1 MRKPRLRRDGL
12 PCPRAPTW
20 YRVAPGIIPGALPFS
35 LFQTLTVAWRCQND
49 VSSWIRLN
57 EQAPSELEPV
67 TQTPTCSPGPLQPH
81 KNSKIL
87 HQVSSQQSPVTRLS
101 LAQHP
106 SICVSPT
113 FVISEIW
120 RLTQG
125 FPGGSAVKNLPAM
138 QEMQETWVRLL
149 SQENP
154 LKVGKAIHSSIL
166 AWRTHGQR
174 SLMGYSPWG
183 HKASDTTE
191 ETELACRQGN
201 ELADSPFCG
210 PSGTALAAGFV
221 QTGGAAM
228 LVSALGGPCRRQNL
242 LSCSRLNLSARV
254 GQALGG
260 WAGLGGWR
268 ALTA

>member
-20 YRVAPGIIPGALPFS
+20 YRVARGIIPGALPFS
-35 LFQTLTVAWRCQND
+35 LFQTLTAAWRCQND

-57 EQAPSELEPV
+57 EQVPSELEPV
-67 TQTPTCSPGPLQPH
+67 IQTPTCSPGPLQPH

-87 HQVSSQQSPVTRLS
+87 HQGSSQQSPVTRLS
-101 LAQHP
+101 LAKHP

-113 FVISEIW
+113 LVISEIW
-120 RLTQG
+120 KLTQG

-154 LKVGKAIHSSIL
+154 LEAGMTIHSSIL

-201 ELADSPFCG
+201 NSQTLPSAAPWALPWPLALCRRAGPPCWFQLWAGPAGGRTFSRALDLTSRPELA
-210 PSGTALAAGFV
+210 
-221 QTGGAAM
+221 
-228 LVSALGGPCRRQNL
+228 RRW
-242 LSCSRLNLSARV
+242 
-254 GQALGG
+254 G
-260 WAGLGGWR
+260 AGLGWGGGGP
-268 ALTA
+268 

>member
-87 HQVSSQQSPVTRLS
+87 HQGSSQQSPVTRLS
-101 LAQHP
+101 LAKHP

-191 ETELACRQGN
+191 EAELACRQGN